1 MLINLLKYE
10 FTKRWKA
17 SRYVLLG
24 FILLQFVL
32 LAISGLFFWNDNMAK
47 VFTEKNF
54 ECQSTGAASVIAM
67 LIYFIAAVLIFLFPF
82 FEVITSFNKDLSGR
96 QSVLER
102 MIPAASWKKILSK
115 LITFICS
122 AVLGAGL
129 ATLSVITFILV
140 SSRFDNHIVNT
151 ILNTLRIA
159 FQSPVQLILNILYI
173 LFCFLSLMLLIYL
186 SITVSKVFSHK
197 SKIAVPIGI
206 AVFAALVTVLSFVN
220 TFTLQFPIIRFNL
233 LGEDSLSSLLVSLLV
248 FIAALSG
255 TAWLMDNKIEN

>member
-1 MLINLLKYE
+1 MLINMLKYE

-24 FILLQFVL
+24 FILLELAL
-32 LAISGLFFWNDNMAK
+32 LTISGLFFWNDNMAK
-47 VFTEKNF
+47 VFTEKSF
-54 ECQSTGAASVIAM
+54 ECQNAGAASIIAM
-67 LIYFIAAVLIFLFPF
+67 LIYFIAALLIALFPF
-82 FEVITSFNKDLSGR
+82 FECMTRFNKDLSGR

-102 MIPAASWKKILSK
+102 MLPTSSWKKIVSK
-115 LITFICS
+115 LITLLCS
-122 AVLGAGL
+122 AILGVGL
-129 ATLSVITFILV
+129 GTLTVITFILF
-140 SSRFDNHIVNT
+140 SSHFDNRIVES
-151 ILNTLRIA
+151 ILNTLRVA
-159 FQSPVQLILNILYI
+159 FQSPVQLILSTLYI
-173 LFCFLSLMLLIYL
+173 LFCLLSLMMLVYF

-248 FIAALSG
+248 FIATLSA
-255 TAWLMDNKIEN
+255 TTWLMDNKIEN